1 MTYLYELKVGSMTK
15 TRVDTYIVQ
24 YTYLP
29 LYIIPMSA
37 QYKENKFS
45 IESLSAS
52 HAGSQDNTNKTAR
65 PNIDH
70 LIKRVLSERRREK
83 KKIR

>member
-1 MTYLYELKVGSMTK
+1 
-15 TRVDTYIVQ
+15 
-24 YTYLP
+24 
-29 LYIIPMSA
+29 MSA

-52 HAGSQDNTNKTAR
+52 HARSRDNTNKTAR

-83 KKIR
+83 KNMITLGAICLSIILILIFLNTD

>member
-1 MTYLYELKVGSMTK
+1 
-15 TRVDTYIVQ
+15 
-24 YTYLP
+24 
-29 LYIIPMSA
+29 MSA

-52 HAGSQDNTNKTAR
+52 HARSRDNTNKTAS

-70 LIKRVLSERRREK
+70 LIKRILTERRRERK
-83 KKIR
+83 KTILTLGAIFLSIILFFTFFQY